1 MILDDI
7 TMTEFESAARTTKT
21 MVVPYGTVEAHGT
34 HLPLSTDTMIIEA
47 AVKGASKERDFFL
60 APALNYGVCTSTA
73 VHPGTITISTDTLR
87 ALTRDIV
94 RSGYDKGLRNFIL
107 ISGHGGGLHSSAMR
121 EAGESLTQ
129 ELEGVVVAAL
139 VIYDILPKEARAIGE
154 TKQDSH
160 AGELET
166 SLILHINESLVKGHS
181 KEEYPQLPRPIIAK
195 DKLKYW
201 PGAVHG
207 NPEKATKDKGRRLMD
222 IMVKTIVELVDSVES
237 FEQV

>member
-1 MILDDI
+1 MILDNV
-7 TMTEFESAARTTKT
+7 TMTEFESALSKTKT

-47 AVKGASKERDFFL
+47 ALKRAAKEREFFL

-73 VHPGTITISTDTLR
+73 VHPGTITISSETLR
-87 ALTRDIV
+87 AITRDIV
-94 RSGYDKGLRNFIL
+94 RGGYDKGIRRFIL

-121 EAGESLTQ
+121 EAGESLTN
-129 ELEGVVVAAL
+129 ELKGATIAAL
-139 VIYDILPKEARAIGE
+139 VVYDILPKEARAIGE
-154 TKQDSH
+154 TKHDSH

-166 SLILHINESLVKGHS
+166 SLILHINEELVKGRS
-181 KEEYPQLPRPIIAK
+181 KEEYPHLPRPIIAK

-207 NPEKATKDKGRRLMD
+207 NPEKASEDKGRRLMD
-222 IMVKTIVELVDSVES
+222 IMVKSIVELIDSVES
-237 FEQV
+237 FEQS

>member
-1 MILDDI
+1 MLMDDI
-7 TMTEFESAARTTKT
+7 TMTEFEAALDGTKT

-34 HLPLSTDTMIIEA
+34 HLPLSTDTMIIEEAVRRA
-47 AVKGASKERDFFL
+47 ALEREFFL
-60 APALNYGVCTSTA
+60 APAVNYGVCTSTA
-73 VHPGTITISTDTLR
+73 VHPGTLTISADTLR
-87 ALTRDIV
+87 GLTRDIV
-94 RSGYDKGLRNFIL
+94 RSGYDKGVRNFIL

-121 EAGESLTQ
+121 EAGESLTG
-129 ELEGVVVAAL
+129 ELKDATIAAL

-166 SLILHINESLVKGHS
+166 SLILHINESLVKGRS
-181 KEEYPQLPRPIIAK
+181 KEEYPQLPRPIIAR

-207 NPEKATKDKGRRLMD
+207 NPEKATEDKGRKLMD
-222 IMVKTIVELVDSVES
+222 VMVKSVVELVDSVEN
-237 FEQV
+237 FKQD